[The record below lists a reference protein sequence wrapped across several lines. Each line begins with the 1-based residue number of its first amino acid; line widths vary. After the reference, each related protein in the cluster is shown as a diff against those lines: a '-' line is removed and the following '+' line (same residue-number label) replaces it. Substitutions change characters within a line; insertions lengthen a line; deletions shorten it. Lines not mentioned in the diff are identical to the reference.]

1 MTQPSAH
8 VVSVDTVSADTLPAS
23 RAGTS
28 DSLPSTLVNDP
39 GRDARFLVFEPVLLK
54 RILSLGLPVIVGMLT
69 QTAINQVD
77 TIFVGHLDERTA
89 VAGTAAL
96 GFSLIL
102 LWAFGGFLS
111 AISVGTQALTA
122 RRFGEGDVEGAG
134 KVLTN
139 SIALAVGSSIVFT
152 ALAIAVVPW
161 IFELLHSDPY
171 VRQLGVDFCRV
182 RFLGILSMVLTSS
195 LKSFYDGVGRVRV
208 HMSVAI
214 IMNVINLA
222 LCWLLVFG
230 NLGFPRLEVEG
241 AAWAAVL
248 SGGAGAVLMLL
259 WALRKEDRAVFR
271 VFRLSNLDGKVAG
284 SVARLSFFSG
294 LATMFVMTGFGLFF
308 AIVGKIDERE
318 GLAGVNASA
327 TQLIISI
334 TMLIFMTCIAFGTST
349 ATLVAQSLGA
359 RKPDLAARYG
369 WQSVLVIVL
378 LMAGVGVALATFP
391 EPILRVFLPQDAS
404 RNELLK
410 DEVIAIATTSLRFCG
425 LVIAP
430 IAAGAL
436 VLTQALY
443 GAGESRFVMIAE
455 GILHFTCLA
464 PLAYLFA
471 IVLDQGLIGCWYATA
486 CYGIA
491 LLAATAWKFWSG
503 SWKKTIL

>member
-1 MTQPSAH
+1 
-8 VVSVDTVSADTLPAS
+8 VE
-23 RAGTS
+23 
-28 DSLPSTLVNDP
+28 DP
-39 GRDARFLVFEPVLLK
+39 GPAGRFLIFEPTLLR
-54 RILSLGLPVIVGMLT
+54 RIVSLGLPVIIGMLT

-77 TIFVGHLDERTA
+77 TIFVGHLDEKTA

-122 RRFGEGDVEGAG
+122 RRYGEGDIEGAG

-139 SIALAVGSSIVFT
+139 SIALAVTSSIVVT
-152 ALAIAVVPW
+152 AVAIAVVPF
-161 IFELLHSDPY
+161 IFTKLHSDPD
-171 VRQLGVDFCRV
+171 VQRLGIDFCRV
-182 RFLGILSMVLTSS
+182 RFLGILSMVLTASF
-195 LKSFYDGVGRVRV
+195 KSFYDGIGRVRV
-208 HMSVAI
+208 HMTVAI
-214 IMNVINLA
+214 IMNVLNLA

-241 AAWAAVL
+241 AAWAAVI
-248 SGGAGAVLMLL
+248 SGSVGAALMVL
-259 WALRKEDRAVFR
+259 WALRKEDRSLFR
-271 VFRLSNLDGKVAG
+271 AFRLSNFDGRVAG
-284 SVARLSFFSG
+284 TVARLSFFSG

-318 GLAGVNASA
+318 DLAGVNASA

-359 RKPDLAARYG
+359 RKPDLASRYG

-378 LMAGVGVALATFP
+378 LMAGVGAMLASFP
-391 EPILRVFLPQDAS
+391 EPILRVFLPEDAS

-410 DEVIAIATTSLRFCG
+410 DEVILIATNSLRFCG
-425 LVIAP
+425 LIIAP

-455 GILHFTCLA
+455 GTLHFFCLV
-464 PLAYLFA
+464 PLAYVFA
-471 IVLDQGLIGCWYATA
+471 IVLDEGLIGCWYATA
-486 CYGIA
+486 CYGAA
-491 LLAATAWKFWSG
+491 LFLATALKFWSG
-503 SWKKTIL
+503 GWKHKIL